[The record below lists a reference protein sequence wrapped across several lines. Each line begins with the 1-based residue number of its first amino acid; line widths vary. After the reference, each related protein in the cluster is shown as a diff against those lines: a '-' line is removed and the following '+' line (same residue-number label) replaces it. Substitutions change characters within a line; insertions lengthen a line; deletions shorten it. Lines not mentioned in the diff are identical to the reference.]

1 MLINRL
7 QPVSLVLLAVTPTI
21 LQVGQECSYW
31 FQTFVFVPAE
41 REQSADG
48 FSWLGLWEVICGG
61 NKWGIFKGS
70 INVVKWVFLIP
81 GMKLLFECKSLFM
94 WLERGREEEGLALGK
109 LRNIMIERRNHKM
122 EKGERISEQEI
133 QEQLFPSTHAHIYS
147 RILLSGIILTEG
159 AFHITGWLLLQR
171 DAF

>member
-109 LRNIMIERRNHKM
+109 LRNIMREGITRWRE
-122 EKGERISEQEI
+122 EKESANKKFRSSYS
-133 QEQLFPSTHAHIYS
+133 LPHTLTYTHAFS
-147 RILLSGIILTEG
+147 
-159 AFHITGWLLLQR
+159 WVV
-171 DAF
+171 